1 MRIQLSMLLVAAMA
15 GLLLAAVAS
24 AQDIEP
30 GLTYTC
36 NGERI
41 YIDSCNMNDTSD
53 ASKCF
58 IGHPDTIMSN
68 GLMKYTYMTRG
79 DMKKLLPTC
88 KAPTPEELAK
98 VRAFNQKVAGRQA
111 AAQKKAED
119 DLNAREAQQNAQL
132 QQLAQ
137 GNKKP
142 QTPEERAIARCLTS
156 GRLSSTCTGNALL
169 GAFTQMVS
177 QVLPSAG
184 KDPTP
189 GPDMAGVYQGPG
201 GWRLDFVD
209 GGVLVNCSSLS
220 PDQRSY
226 RLEFKNDR
234 TSLVIDTTPKP
245 LVLTVRADGTI
256 VGPGPVTIDG
266 VVATGSSG
274 GGDSIYAHNYRDD
287 NGTLITDQ
295 AAASRGSAY
304 DQAGNKIYVNP
315 SSGGGGGPTFA
326 QRTATCPALN
336 LSSKG
341 TGPGIQTMETD
352 LLKTAFGGDK
362 GPPTPAGIRMHGIY
376 AASTGFSVQFF
387 PESAVLGCGPDAARA
402 YPYTVA
408 AEGTKAVIR
417 VAAADHPLTLTY
429 QADGS
434 LDPGASG
441 AYQVHGRT
449 ITGQNDDSDFTFAP
463 MDQVCNLAVMSAS
476 KTIPASSGGGAAP
489 AAIAANGGGGGAAR
503 AGGAPVN
510 PTGAAANAILTL
522 ASGFSAPAGGQ
533 NPTAGKMFVLLRDNF
548 DNVLAN
554 GGFAV
559 PAGSSPYI
567 AMLRA
572 CTNRTPDCQKASDA
586 VNASAATG
594 GRLDAAGKG
603 TFAAVAPGIYW
614 IMGSGVVSGATPA
627 DRKILFWDLR
637 VELRPGANSVTLDG
651 SNGAVVHP

>member
-1 MRIQLSMLLVAAMA
+1 MKARVGIFVLVGMLALIFA
-15 GLLLAAVAS
+15 AAVAS

-41 YIDSCNMNDTSD
+41 YIDSCNMQDTSD

-58 IGHPDTIMSN
+58 IGHPDTIMPN

-79 DMKKLLPTC
+79 EMKKVLPTC
-88 KAPTPEELAK
+88 KAPTPEQLAK
-98 VRAFNQKVAGRQA
+98 VRAFNKKVNDSQA

-119 DLNAREAQQNAQL
+119 DLNAQEARANAQI
-132 QQLAQ
+132 QAIAN

-156 GRLSSTCTGNALL
+156 GRLAASCTGNALL

-177 QVLPSAG
+177 QVLPTAG

-189 GPDMAGVYQGPG
+189 GPNMAGVYQGAG

-209 GGVLVNCSSLS
+209 DGVLVNCASLS

-245 LVLTVRADGTI
+245 LVLTLRADGTI

-274 GGDSIYAHNYRDD
+274 GDTGYSHNYRDE

-295 AAASRGSAY
+295 AAASRGGAY
-304 DQAGNKIYVNP
+304 DQAGNQIYVNP
-315 SSGGGGGPTFA
+315 SAGGGGPSFA
-326 QRTATCPALN
+326 HRTATCPALN

-341 TGPGIQTMETD
+341 AGPGIQTMETD

-362 GPPTPAGIRMHGIY
+362 GPPTPPGIRMHGIY

-402 YPYTVA
+402 YPYSVVA
-408 AEGTKAVIR
+408 DGTKAVIR
-417 VAAADHPLTLTY
+417 VAAPDHPLTLAY
-429 QADGS
+429 NADGS
-434 LDPGASG
+434 LDPGGTG

-449 ITGQNDDSDFTFAP
+449 ITGQNDDGDFTFAP
-463 MDQVCNLAVMSAS
+463 MEQACNLAVLRAS
-476 KTIPASSGGGAAP
+476 KTIPANSGGGATTAGV
-489 AAIAANGGGGGAAR
+489 AANGGGSASRAAGSGAA
-503 AGGAPVN
+503 VN
-510 PTGAAANAILTL
+510 PTGGAANAVLTL
-522 ASGFSAPAGGQ
+522 ASGFSAPAGTQ
-533 NPTAGKMFVLLRDNF
+533 NPVAGKMFVLLRDNF

-594 GRLDAAGKG
+594 GRLDATGHG
-603 TFAAVAPGIYW
+603 TFAAVAPGTYW
-614 IMGSGVVSGATPA
+614 IMGAGVVAGANPA
-627 DRKILFWDLR
+627 DRKMLFWNVR